1 MFRRILVANRG
12 EIALRVIRTCR
23 EMGIET
29 VAVYSDVDADSLH
42 VRAATRAIC
51 IGPRDARQSYLN
63 QAALITAAQA
73 TGAEAIHPGYG
84 FLAENAAFAR
94 ACAEAGLKFIG
105 PSAES
110 IDLMGHK
117 ARAKERMRA
126 AGVPLIPGSAGVLR
140 DLAEAERVADETGY
154 PLLIK
159 AAAGG
164 GGKGMRIV
172 RAPGEL
178 ADALMM
184 AQMEARAAFGDDS
197 VYIERLLERARHVE
211 VQVLGDQHGHVVA
224 LGERDCSLQ
233 RRSQKLL
240 EEAPAPGIRP
250 EVRAAMAE
258 AAVRGCAAIG
268 YEGAGTIE
276 FLYEPA
282 REAFYFIEMNTRIQ
296 VEHPVTEMI
305 TGIDIVREQMRVAAG
320 EPLGYRQEDL
330 RFFGHAIECRINAED
345 PALDFRPNAGRITD
359 YRPPGGPWVR
369 VDSHCYAGFT
379 IVPFYDSLIA
389 KLIVWAPTR
398 DQAIARMQRALG
410 EYVIEGIK
418 TTIPFHQAALAHPVY
433 RAAEMDT
440 RFVERALAPALAAGA

>member
-1 MFRRILVANRG
+1 
-12 EIALRVIRTCR
+12 
-23 EMGIET
+23 
-29 VAVYSDVDADSLH
+29 
-42 VRAATRAIC
+42 
-51 IGPRDARQSYLN
+51 
-63 QAALITAAQA
+63 
-73 TGAEAIHPGYG
+73 
-84 FLAENAAFAR
+84 
-94 ACAEAGLKFIG
+94 
-105 PSAES
+105 
-110 IDLMGHK
+110 
-117 ARAKERMRA
+117 
-126 AGVPLIPGSAGVLR
+126 
-140 DLAEAERVADETGY
+140 
-154 PLLIK
+154 
-159 AAAGG
+159 
-164 GGKGMRIV
+164 
-172 RAPGEL
+172 
-178 ADALMM
+178 
-184 AQMEARAAFGDDS
+184 
-197 VYIERLLERARHVE
+197 
-211 VQVLGDQHGHVVA
+211 
-224 LGERDCSLQ
+224 
-233 RRSQKLL
+233 
-240 EEAPAPGIRP
+240 
-250 EVRAAMAE
+250 MAE

-276 FLYEPA
+276 FLYEPE